1 MKIQTI
7 IAWYSFV
14 IAMMVVVPMNAC
26 SSSIRVTKDNALTA
40 EHVLKTLEHV
50 TDWQINQPDVIS
62 PDFSWVYGILYIG
75 LMDLSNISEN
85 KKYHQW
91 LHDFKF
97 LH

>member
-1 MKIQTI
+1 
-7 IAWYSFV
+7 
-14 IAMMVVVPMNAC
+14 MMVFVSIDAG
-26 SSSIRVTKDNALTA
+26 SSSKNVTKDNALTA
-40 EHVLKTLEHV
+40 ENVLKTLEHV

-62 PDFSWVYGILYIG
+62 PDFSWVYGTLYIG